1 MAEGVLAAVLERGAA
16 IDHEDGVDDSDVD
29 GRWVADW
36 VPPFVVPIPGLES
49 DPPAAPEAAAND
61 AGPFDWPSLRSG
73 SAWVVESAGEEEQL
87 DLIRVATI
95 NCEKKMGDPQHQ
107 LALAAWAADR
117 HLDVVAITEPGLVA
131 DPWYLTTVQRDGDQP
146 WQVFGRHLVDRHG
159 TRFDPAT
166 AVLLVHRSLHAHIV
180 DSPLLDPA
188 GRAVGVIICGGTASR
203 PMHTL
208 IACAYLPVGI
218 DFGAADD
225 AEVDRVHALLQ
236 QWCQLPGVQ
245 TAILLGDFNET
256 RAPQDRRSGVV
267 PLAATANIIAAGAA
281 RRPPDASRRHPVSR
295 VAALCGDAHAAA
307 ADAQQQQPFIDSYR
321 ALFPDGGFTSAHPLP
336 GGGARSESRI
346 DYCLFRDSRSLVM
359 LRASGRDES
368 AQIRVVA
375 ATVEDHPL
383 AKWPSCR
390 HAPLLVAL
398 TGDFAMA
405 DEDRGIAVD
414 PLVDDAKHEDADT
427 FVSDPAT
434 SARVADH
441 QAAPCAAV
449 AEWPVGPD
457 IQRATPEE
465 RNRAARAMAISLS
478 AGGGGHVPSLAA
490 RLVRLRA
497 GTSSHAELDEVT
509 RALIT
514 AAHAATRRLPRVGSA
529 ARHLPVGGHWHA
541 AASRVFRRLT
551 AVRTLINAGLSRR
564 DSADFAICAKFSG
577 QLVGIADS
585 WRQLR
590 DRLAWPSGPRMLAI
604 PMLHPAPDTALLVR
618 SWAMAARNRLC
629 RAMREAERVRAIRAV
644 NSFRRRRA
652 VAAAAGVPLDG
663 IAPPELQPKCIAD
676 LQRVVSGA
684 RPAPVSA
691 VTIVGPDEQPRALT
705 SPPAV
710 AAAFADSYASVFALR
725 SARQPRPPA
734 ADAVVDRIDPSWWD
748 GLMDAVSEDELIAA
762 VSDVSWQS
770 GAGHDGL
777 SGGVWRALISGS
789 AAVRTAITDWCT
801 GLIAHRY
808 MPAHG
813 KHSIFSPLQ
822 RTSTGGR
829 RDAALRISDT
839 RPIAL
844 QPTLTKLLAKIL
856 ARRFSTRLARHPILT
871 GQYGFIRGGSAHAC
885 TTALMDACERAIAE
899 RGSAFFLFID
909 FKAAFD
915 AVRHDAIGPAL
926 RRLRVPESYVEWA
939 NSSLTGMTGA
949 VRTAGAVS
957 APFPVLRGTP
967 QGGPQSPHWYICP
980 LDSGCAAVHA
990 AIPRPLRLHRLPA
1003 TASSPAVPAAAGA
1016 SSGDAM
1022 AADRLP
1028 ISVVAFADDA
1038 AVVANDCKGIDE
1050 GLATWVR
1057 WGIPQDATVSGTKTL
1072 AAGIAFDTEHDTMVD
1087 ARQMHTDG
1095 RLMNHGLTLRV
1106 DGVPIQWQA
1115 ADAVAHLGSTFSLL
1129 SGGQAEAAVSSV
1141 TRSLNFMCRN
1151 LQARRL
1157 HVATTVYAINALVLP
1172 RVDHRLRLMQPR
1184 AAAVAAWDSLITR
1197 TVLNRAGV
1205 YRWLVKR
1212 EAVVAITGVRLPS
1225 QSLLATR
1232 VADGFA
1238 RLNGRDD
1245 AADTISA
1252 RVEFSL
1258 AVSDPVAYRSLYPF
1272 ARMRAFLDAVAHLG
1286 WRAHRVEDLTDR
1298 SVPLAN
1304 AVDIATAASLAEC
1317 RAAAEAASG
1326 RKFAGGRGGVDSL
1339 RCVAYTDGSASS
1351 DPADAACAW
1360 AVLFGGEWLASYS
1373 GFGSVLASLPEAAL
1387 PAARSRGLFA
1397 GAPLFGGRIDPQFA
1411 HGSYAAELRAILEA
1425 VWRAPRGCHLT
1436 IRTDARSAV
1445 DAIAAWRTAEP
1456 LGRERAK
1463 MKCRPLLAAISDAID
1478 EHTLRWQYANA
1489 ADGKRGGGGG
1499 EDGKAA
1505 ALPAPEAACAVVL
1518 QWIRGHESGI
1528 DEDAVANRVADCE
1541 AKWQRTSSD
1550 QQQQLHLGTAERW
1563 LSLTEQLAAPPAAA
1577 AVDGRQRA
1585 ERRRYPRRDRKPSAR
1600 AAAAAAMFDGSSE
1613 GEDKKEDKEDAK
1625 DSNDNDNGVHH
1636 APGPVLR
1643 HALIDDIRRAARRQ
1657 LRRMAAAEWRSAT
1670 ADSSQRRYAACADG
1684 AAEQWRCLA
1693 GDGAPPLERSA
1704 APPVVRRCDS
1714 LSAAL
1719 LLRTVSD
1726 SLERHLPLRGKDGLQ
1741 PARAIDRVVLPVW
1754 TCTHPACSER
1764 EAKRQGI
1771 RPQQARVLF
1780 TTAHLFECTAPL
1792 MAQQRCDAAAR
1803 LQRLTDRYRHDHAP
1817 SGYVD
1822 DDRAEA
1828 EAAAVQ
1834 AAMSDDG
1841 WYLRWWHVHA
1851 VAQPRSRPGG
1861 GTEFDRMRANLDEF
1875 DRSSPGAADDGTP
1888 ADAEAVGAAIG
1899 AFTTNR
1905 ARAAMQSAE
1914 WPVAKEW
1921 RGAAVADLRWLAMRT
1936 VRSLWFASAAT
1947 RMAVLDGRSADTAD
1961 YNPRSAGR
1969 DAPLTAREHLDD
1981 TGGGSEDDDDEAN
1994 ELAAFEALQ
2003 GYDSSRG
2010 GVRAAALTALAS
2022 VAGVA
2027 LTVCTALLMIHLPV
2041 AAAVAATAAL
2051 GEVHGH
2057 QSDGGEVAERSGG
2070 ERQSAWPRN
2079 GSEHCSTAHGS

>member
-1 MAEGVLAAVLERGAA
+1 M
-16 IDHEDGVDDSDVD
+16 
-29 GRWVADW
+29 
-36 VPPFVVPIPGLES
+36 
-49 DPPAAPEAAAND
+49 
-61 AGPFDWPSLRSG
+61 
-73 SAWVVESAGEEEQL
+73 
-87 DLIRVATI
+87 
-95 NCEKKMGDPQHQ
+95 
-107 LALAAWAADR
+107 
-117 HLDVVAITEPGLVA
+117 
-131 DPWYLTTVQRDGDQP
+131 
-146 WQVFGRHLVDRHG
+146 
-159 TRFDPAT
+159 
-166 AVLLVHRSLHAHIV
+166 
-180 DSPLLDPA
+180 
-188 GRAVGVIICGGTASR
+188 
-203 PMHTL
+203 
-208 IACAYLPVGI
+208 
-218 DFGAADD
+218 
-225 AEVDRVHALLQ
+225 
-236 QWCQLPGVQ
+236 
-245 TAILLGDFNET
+245 
-256 RAPQDRRSGVV
+256 
-267 PLAATANIIAAGAA
+267 
-281 RRPPDASRRHPVSR
+281 
-295 VAALCGDAHAAA
+295 
-307 ADAQQQQPFIDSYR
+307 
-321 ALFPDGGFTSAHPLP
+321 
-336 GGGARSESRI
+336 
-346 DYCLFRDSRSLVM
+346 
-359 LRASGRDES
+359 
-368 AQIRVVA
+368 
-375 ATVEDHPL
+375 
-383 AKWPSCR
+383 
-390 HAPLLVAL
+390 
-398 TGDFAMA
+398 
-405 DEDRGIAVD
+405 
-414 PLVDDAKHEDADT
+414 
-427 FVSDPAT
+427 
-434 SARVADH
+434 
-441 QAAPCAAV
+441 
-449 AEWPVGPD
+449 
-457 IQRATPEE
+457 
-465 RNRAARAMAISLS
+465 
-478 AGGGGHVPSLAA
+478 
-490 RLVRLRA
+490 
-497 GTSSHAELDEVT
+497 
-509 RALIT
+509 T
-514 AAHAATRRLPRVGSA
+514 AAHAATRLLPRIGGRARRLPI
-529 ARHLPVGGHWHA
+529 GGRWHA
-541 AASRVFRRLT
+541 AAVRVFRRLT
-551 AVRTLINAGLSRR
+551 GVRTLIDVGLSHR
-564 DSADFAICAKFSG
+564 DCLDFTVSAKFAG
-577 QLVGIADS
+577 QLVGIVDS
-585 WRQLR
+585 WSRLHN
-590 DRLAWPSGPRMLAI
+590 RLARPSGPRILAI
-604 PMLHPAPDTALLVR
+604 PLLHRAPDTAYLIR
-618 SWAMAARNRLC
+618 SWAMEARNRL
-629 RAMREAERVRAIRAV
+629 RHAMREAERVRAIRAV
-644 NSFRRRRA
+644 NSFHRRRA
-652 VAAAAGVPLDG
+652 QAAASGVSSDG
-663 IAPPELQPKCIAD
+663 LAPPELQPKCIAD
-676 LQRVVSGA
+676 LQRVVSGV
-684 RPAPVSA
+684 RPPPVSA
-691 VTIVGPDEQPRALT
+691 VTIVGPDQQPRALT

-710 AAAFADSYASVFALR
+710 AAAFADSYASVFAHR
-725 SARQPRPPA
+725 PARQPRPPA
-734 ADAVVDRIDPSWWD
+734 DDAVVDDIDPSWWD
-748 GLMDAVSEDELIAA
+748 GLMDAVSDDELVAA
-762 VSDVSWQS
+762 VSDVGWQS

-789 AAVRTAITDWCT
+789 AAVRTAIVDWCT

-844 QPTLTKLLAKIL
+844 QPTLTKLPAKIF

-899 RGSAFFLFID
+899 RGSAFFLFVD

-926 RRLRVPESYVEWA
+926 RRLRVPESYIAWA

-980 LDSGCAAVHA
+980 LDSGLATVHA
-990 AIPRPLRLHRLPA
+990 AIPPLLRSHRLPA
-1003 TASSPAVPAAAGA
+1003 PASVPAEAASTGA
-1016 SSGDAM
+1016 ASE
-1022 AADRLP
+1022 RLA
-1028 ISVVAFADDA
+1028 VTAVAFADDLS
-1038 AVVANDCKGIDE
+1038 VVTKDCQGIDVA
-1050 GLATWVR
+1050 LTSIVK
-1057 WGIPQDATVSGTKTL
+1057 WGVPQDATVSGPKTL
-1072 AAGIAFDTEHDTMVD
+1072 AAGITYDAENDTMVD
-1087 ARQMHTDG
+1087 VRAMHADG
-1095 RLMNHGLTLRV
+1095 RTMNHGLTLRV
-1106 DGVPIQWQA
+1106 DGVPIRWQE
-1115 ADAVAHLGSTFSLL
+1115 ADAIAHLGTTFSLL
-1129 SGGQAEAAVSSV
+1129 SGGRAEAAVSSV

-1151 LQARRL
+1151 LQAQRL
-1157 HVATTVYAINALVLP
+1157 HVATTVFTINTFVLP

-1184 AAAVAAWDSLITR
+1184 ATAVAGWDSLITS
-1197 TVLNRAGV
+1197 TVLTRAGV

-1212 EAVVAITGVRLPS
+1212 EAVVAVTGVRLPS
-1225 QSLLATR
+1225 HSLLATR
-1232 VADGFA
+1232 IADGFA

-1245 AADTISA
+1245 AADTIAA
-1252 RVEFSL
+1252 RREFSV

-1326 RKFAGGRGGVDSL
+1326 RKFAGGRGGVDLL

-1360 AVLFGGEWLASYS
+1360 AVLFGGEWLAGYS

-1425 VWRAPRGCHLT
+1425 VWRSPRGCHLT

-1445 DAIAAWRTAEP
+1445 DAIAAWRAAEP
-1456 LGRERAK
+1456 FGRERAK
-1463 MKCRPLLAAISDAID
+1463 MKCRPLLAAISDAMD

-1489 ADGKRGGGGG
+1489 ADSKRGGGQGG
-1499 EDGKAA
+1499 GDGKAA

-1528 DEDAVANRVADCE
+1528 DADAVANRVADCE

-1585 ERRRYPRRDRKPSAR
+1585 ERSRYPRRERKPSAR

-1643 HALIDDIRRAARRQ
+1643 HALIDDIRSAARRQ

-1693 GDGAPPLERSA
+1693 GDGAPPVERSA

-1741 PARAIDRVVLPVW
+1741 PARAMDRVVLPVW

-1792 MAQQRCDAAAR
+1792 VAQQRCDAAAR

-1817 SGYVD
+1817 AGDVD

-1841 WYLRWWHVHA
+1841 WYLRWWRVHA
-1851 VAQPRSRPGG
+1851 VAQPRSRPGSG
-1861 GTEFDRMRANLDEF
+1861 
-1875 DRSSPGAADDGTP
+1875 DDGSV

-1899 AFTTNR
+1899 AFTANR
-1905 ARAAMQSAE
+1905 ARAAMRSAA
-1914 WPVAKEW
+1914 WRVAKER

-1936 VRSLWFASAAT
+1936 VRSLWFASATT
-1947 RMAVLDGRSADTAD
+1947 RVAVLDGRSADTAD

-1969 DAPLTAREHLDD
+1969 DAPLSAREHLDD

-1994 ELAAFEALQ
+1994 ELAAIEALQ
-2003 GYDSSRG
+2003 GYDSSSSSRCGSSGAYGVGVSGQRG
-2010 GVRAAALTALAS
+2010 VDPLHGTADDSPAGDRCVCCQRCAACQSARAS
-2022 VAGVA
+2022 VRRWRS
-2027 LTVCTALLMIHLPV
+2027 
-2041 AAAVAATAAL
+2041 
-2051 GEVHGH
+2051 GEV
-2057 QSDGGEVAERSGG
+2057 
-2070 ERQSAWPRN
+2070 
-2079 GSEHCSTAHGS
+2079 